1 MSTTLEH
8 IKYTRV
14 CYGCPELAE

>member
-8 IKYTRV
+8 IKYT
-14 CYGCPELAE
+14 